1 MPMVMGGPDSNPTVP
16 FPFPGPEESPIA
28 CVNSEVSV
36 ARVTPECSAAMSKE
50 PMEVYHVPAP
60 FPSNVSKGAG
70 LLPRH
75 SSEQETMFEFNSQES
90 LNHYS
95 AQIDRIPFSIP
106 RSRLRNVAGDPSHI
120 CEAPAP
126 AWGGPSNQ
134 VASETSWHESIVEY
148 EVQVK
153 GKVSRNLHEIVEPQG
168 EVPKYDPLL
177 LLDPLYFLET
187 VRNEDIGQE
196 SSRSTS
202 VADERSA
209 YAFLP
214 TRIGSTGQE
223 ELDALQ
229 ATPLNTP
236 VPMVGSQVLPCQ
248 SLIDGSG
255 GPGEEATTNQLP
267 IVRLGRGMNIY
278 NRPWNAHYRKAV
290 KSMSTEYK
298 DSPARS
304 KRKIKIVSDII
315 EDYQF
320 EFQENG
326 HWEKVSCPR
335 YLKN

>member
-1 MPMVMGGPDSNPTVP
+1 LG
-16 FPFPGPEESPIA
+16 
-28 CVNSEVSV
+28 
-36 ARVTPECSAAMSKE
+36 R
-50 PMEVYHVPAP
+50 
-60 FPSNVSKGAG
+60 
-70 LLPRH
+70 
-75 SSEQETMFEFNSQES
+75 
-90 LNHYS
+90 
-95 AQIDRIPFSIP
+95 
-106 RSRLRNVAGDPSHI
+106 
-120 CEAPAP
+120 
-126 AWGGPSNQ
+126 PSNQ
-134 VASETSWHESIVEY
+134 VASETSRYESIVEY

-153 GKVSRNLHEIVEPQG
+153 GIVSRNLHEIVEPKG

-187 VRNEDIGQE
+187 VRNENIGQE
-196 SSRSTS
+196 SSRNTS

-229 ATPLNTP
+229 DTPLSTP
-236 VPMVGSQVLPCQ
+236 VPMVESQVLPCQ
-248 SLIDGSG
+248 SLVDGSG

-267 IVRLGRGMNIY
+267 IVRLGRGINIY
-278 NRPWNAHYRKAV
+278 NRPWNSHYRQAV
-290 KSMSTEYK
+290 QSMSTEYK

-304 KRKIKIVSDII
+304 KRKIEIVSDII

-335 YLKN
+335 YLKKKVQLDLRKAKDDD